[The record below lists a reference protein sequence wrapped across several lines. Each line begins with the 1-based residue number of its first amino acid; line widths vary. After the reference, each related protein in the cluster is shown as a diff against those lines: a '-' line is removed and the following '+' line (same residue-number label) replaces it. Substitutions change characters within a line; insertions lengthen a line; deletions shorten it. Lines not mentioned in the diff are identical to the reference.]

1 MVYLGIFKSKEKII
15 NIKLHSQFGMTDSTL
30 LMSSL
35 YNILVVDIGHVNQ
48 ELRKYIYIYI
58 DISEMGSSYT
68 NYI

>member
-1 MVYLGIFKSKEKII
+1 MVYLRIFKSKEKII

-35 YNILVVDIGHVNQ
+35 YDILVLDIGHVNQ
-48 ELRKYIYIYI
+48 ELRKYISIYIY
-58 DISEMGSSYT
+58 EMGSSYT